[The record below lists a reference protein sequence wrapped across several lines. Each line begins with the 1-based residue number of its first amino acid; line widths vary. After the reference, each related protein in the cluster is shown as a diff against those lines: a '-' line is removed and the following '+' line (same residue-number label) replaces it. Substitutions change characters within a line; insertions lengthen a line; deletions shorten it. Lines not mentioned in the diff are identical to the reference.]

1 MNASGSGSVNHAMEI
16 LMGIVEGALGASIT
30 GVGAWHANWG
40 WGLLVIF
47 VTVTIHITG
56 LGLMHAR
63 AAYTLFRIRNHRHAS
78 ARFVLVLGVVTMLA
92 TALHVIEII
101 IWATSYL
108 LLAAIPD
115 ARSAMLYS
123 LNAMTSYGHESLFL
137 EPRWQ
142 LLGAAE
148 ALNGC
153 LLFGLT
159 TAFLFSMFQKAL
171 QTAERQNR

>member
-1 MNASGSGSVNHAMEI
+1 
-16 LMGIVEGALGASIT
+16 MGIVDGALGTYIT
-30 GVGAWHANWG
+30 GIGTWGGDWG

-56 LGLMHAR
+56 LGVMHQR
-63 AAYTLFRIRNHRHAS
+63 AVNILFRIRNHRHAS
-78 ARFVLVLGVVTMLA
+78 ARFVLVLGAVTMLA
-92 TALHVIEII
+92 TFLHVIEII
-101 IWATSYL
+101 VWATCYL
-108 LLAAIPD
+108 SLAAIPD

-159 TAFLFSMFQKAL
+159 TAFLFSMFQRAL
-171 QTAERQNR
+171 QTAEREKR

>member
-1 MNASGSGSVNHAMEI
+1 MEI

>member
-1 MNASGSGSVNHAMEI
+1 
-16 LMGIVEGALGASIT
+16 MGIVEGSLGAIT
-30 GVGAWHANWG
+30 GIGTWRGNWG

-47 VTVTIHITG
+47 VTVTIHIIG
-56 LGLMHAR
+56 LGLMHQR
-63 AAYTLFRIRNHRHAS
+63 AVHVLFRVRNHPHAS

-92 TALHVIEII
+92 TALHAIEIVV
-101 IWATSYL
+101 WATCYL
-108 LLAAIPD
+108 LLSAIPD
-115 ARSAMLYS
+115 FRSAMLYS

-142 LLGAAE
+142 LIGAAE

-171 QTAERQNR
+171 QTVERQSQ